1 MSITTKSKLFNSR
14 ELIFMTKLSQSRDFQ
29 SIILNR
35 KVDNSFVF
43 VVYGSI
49 NAVSAKQRNI
59 LRCYINSL
67 NSDSSL
73 NLQTSIR
80 SKFVTHNF
88 MNFSSF
94 NYMKNLFKGTVYS
107 LKIEVKT
114 ESENVAYL
122 KIKETIDKLKTIK
135 FAETMP
141 FNFMPSIIVLT
152 NTKKEVTPLR
162 FIEQIQVVTN

>member
-1 MSITTKSKLFNSR
+1 
-14 ELIFMTKLSQSRDFQ
+14 
-29 SIILNR
+29 
-35 KVDNSFVF
+35 
-43 VVYGSI
+43 
-49 NAVSAKQRNI
+49 
-59 LRCYINSL
+59 
-67 NSDSSL
+67 
-73 NLQTSIR
+73 
-80 SKFVTHNF
+80 